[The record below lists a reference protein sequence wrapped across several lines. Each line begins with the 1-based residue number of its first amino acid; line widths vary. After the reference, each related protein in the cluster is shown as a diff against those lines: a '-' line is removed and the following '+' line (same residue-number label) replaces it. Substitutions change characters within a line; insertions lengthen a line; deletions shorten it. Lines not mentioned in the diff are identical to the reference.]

1 MKEESGSYVLL
12 LGQGFLRHCG
22 GTTNWA
28 TKQPTFTYGPKS
40 NSTMVRIQAKGLE
53 YSDDSPSKQVK
64 PTHSTRVEVMDLTPI
79 KCIGLGKWI
88 PLLLYQWCLP

>member
-1 MKEESGSYVLL
+1 MCSYQVKDFFVIVGVLPI
-12 LGQGFLRHCG
+12 G
-22 GTTNWA
+22 
-28 TKQPTFTYGPKS
+28 QPTFTYGPKS

-79 KCIGLGKWI
+79 
-88 PLLLYQWCLP
+88 